1 MLMAVV
7 LGGCDRRDEVEI
19 TTMIEKEE
27 PASDFDLESYLEK
40 ANDHLDAQMQA
51 LDVAWFFGKARW
63 DADQETGILK
73 WTFEDGRT
81 AEAPFQIVGTYSTS
95 SGTFL
100 WGWDH
105 PSVLAPLQKDAK
117 AVKAFAKEHG
127 IGSLLERKVTCTED
141 EAWEFAAIANLL
153 CERQGVYRGP
163 SGSARVFMTFG
174 EVTVRDAP

>member
-1 MLMAVV
+1 
-7 LGGCDRRDEVEI
+7 
-19 TTMIEKEE
+19 MIEKEA
-27 PASDFDLESYLEK
+27 PASDFDLEAYLAK
-40 ANDHLDAQMQA
+40 ANAHLQAQTQGHEA
-51 LDVAWFFGKARW
+51 AWRIGEARW
-63 DADQETGILK
+63 DADQETGILT
-73 WTFEDGRT
+73 WTFKDGTT

-105 PSVLAPLQKDAK
+105 PSVLAPLQEDAK
-117 AVKAFAKEHG
+117 AVKAFAREHG